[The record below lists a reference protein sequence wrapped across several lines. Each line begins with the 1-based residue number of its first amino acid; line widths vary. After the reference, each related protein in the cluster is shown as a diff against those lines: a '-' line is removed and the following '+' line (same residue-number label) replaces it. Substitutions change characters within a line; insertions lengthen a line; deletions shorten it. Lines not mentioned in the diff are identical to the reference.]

1 MENKKIIKYIRS
13 LRPKVATLILA
24 IIIVYVA
31 VVAWN
36 YFQKGYVSI
45 YEVNETSI
53 ADDSTITGFI
63 VRNETVVMAEES
75 GYVNFYYADQS
86 KVGKNEVV
94 YTIDSNGSVSDLL
107 NDVEA
112 GSVTTSTDIIKMR
125 EVIRDYYANYNPAS
139 YYEAR
144 DFRYKVE
151 NAIFEQSRS
160 NLYNDLKK
168 QMSEKS
174 ISGDFI
180 KSRSQEPGIISYS
193 IDGYEDTKVKDVTAA
208 LFENGASVER
218 KQLSSS
224 EKIEKNTPVY
234 KLVTDE
240 EWNIVVPV
248 SEDLYEKIKDTTS
261 IRITVKK
268 DNLSFNAGVSFQ
280 EQGGT
285 TFAVLSMGCFMGR
298 YLNDRYLD
306 IELNLNAASGFKIPN
321 SSILTKKM
329 TIVPGDLTTNGGD
342 SEEKGVLKVVYD
354 KNGGSKK
361 EFTSLADF
369 SASDGNYFVD
379 PSVLKPG
386 DVIINPKTKEEYT
399 LQNVTTIEGVYCV
412 NTGYCRFRK
421 IEKKYENNEYTII
434 APDTKGGVS
443 NYDHIVVNPDKINE
457 DDFVE

>member
-1 MENKKIIKYIRS
+1 MENKKIIKYKRPF
-13 LRPKVATLILA
+13 RPKVATLILA

-208 LFENGASVER
+208 LFENGA
-218 KQLSSS
+218 
-224 EKIEKNTPVY
+224 
-234 KLVTDE
+234 
-240 EWNIVVPV
+240 
-248 SEDLYEKIKDTTS
+248 
-261 IRITVKK
+261 
-268 DNLSFNAGVSFQ
+268 
-280 EQGGT
+280 
-285 TFAVLSMGCFMGR
+285 
-298 YLNDRYLD
+298 
-306 IELNLNAASGFKIPN
+306 
-321 SSILTKKM
+321 
-329 TIVPGDLTTNGGD
+329 
-342 SEEKGVLKVVYD
+342 
-354 KNGGSKK
+354 
-361 EFTSLADF
+361 
-369 SASDGNYFVD
+369 
-379 PSVLKPG
+379 
-386 DVIINPKTKEEYT
+386 
-399 LQNVTTIEGVYCV
+399 
-412 NTGYCRFRK
+412 
-421 IEKKYENNEYTII
+421 
-434 APDTKGGVS
+434 
-443 NYDHIVVNPDKINE
+443 
-457 DDFVE
+457 

>member
-1 MENKKIIKYIRS
+1 MENKKIIKYKRPF
-13 LRPKVATLILA
+13 RPKVATLILA

-280 EQGGT
+280 
-285 TFAVLSMGCFMGR
+285 
-298 YLNDRYLD
+298 
-306 IELNLNAASGFKIPN
+306 
-321 SSILTKKM
+321 
-329 TIVPGDLTTNGGD
+329 
-342 SEEKGVLKVVYD
+342 
-354 KNGGSKK
+354 
-361 EFTSLADF
+361 
-369 SASDGNYFVD
+369 
-379 PSVLKPG
+379 
-386 DVIINPKTKEEYT
+386 
-399 LQNVTTIEGVYCV
+399 
-412 NTGYCRFRK
+412 
-421 IEKKYENNEYTII
+421 
-434 APDTKGGVS
+434 
-443 NYDHIVVNPDKINE
+443 
-457 DDFVE
+457 